1 MSYKEF
7 KNNVSST
14 YIESKKY
21 NDVIYKSRYTNTLRV
36 LSSDMGGDL
45 TKTYHSTYS
54 TNDYTISDSD
64 KYFKVTAKEEN
75 RLDLVASYYYND
87 PYKYWIIAYV
97 NNIIDC
103 FTLPIGTILRIPMD
117 ITNFL

>member
-1 MSYKEF
+1 MSYKEL
-7 KNNVSST
+7 KNNVVST
-14 YIESKKY
+14 YISSKKY
-21 NDVIYKSRYTNTLRV
+21 DDIIYRSRYTNTPRI

-45 TKTYHSTYS
+45 TKTYHSMYTPDTYI
-54 TNDYTISDSD
+54 ISDND

-103 FTLPIGTILRIPMD
+103 FSLPIGTILRIPVD